1 MLQTLAI
8 KNFALIDDI
17 KVSFSEGFTIITGET
32 GAGKS
37 ILLDALSLVLGKR
50 ADLGVLRNKEEKC
63 IIEAEFSIESYN
75 LKSVFEQEDIDYEDI
90 TVIRREILP
99 TGKSRAF
106 INDTPVTLDVLSQ
119 LGKILVD
126 IHSQHETQLL
136 GNEDFQFHIVD
147 TLAQN
152 QPFLEQYEKDLKIYR
167 KNAKKLKELRDFQK
181 NTQKEYDYNSFIL
194 NELQEADLE
203 EGMQEELEEIHEQ
216 ASNVEDIKERL
227 SESTQL
233 LGDEEIGIVNQLR
246 ELKATFS
253 GLSDYGAQY
262 SELYERIENAFI
274 ELDDLAQEVYDLTEN
289 VDFDPKELASVQR
302 TLQKIYDLQKKHQVS
317 SVGELLAIQERLE
330 NELSQIENIEETIA
344 EQEKEVAKSLE
355 VIKKSAEEIRENR
368 KKAIPQ
374 LTTLLEKMLSELG
387 MSNARFQIELKPLA
401 EFLSNGNDE
410 IQFLFSANKGG
421 NFGLLKKVASGGELS
436 RIMLTVKSILATKIA
451 LPTII
456 FDEIDTGV
464 SGEISQKMGEIMKQM
479 SRNRQV
485 FSITHL
491 PQVASK
497 GSEHFKVF
505 KEDINGKTTTQLK
518 KLSANERVE
527 EVAQMLGGKEITQ
540 TARQH
545 AKQLLGID

>member
-136 GNEDFQFHIVD
+136 GNEGFQFHIVD

>member
-63 IIEAEFSIESYN
+63 IIEAEFSIELYN

-106 INDTPVTLDVLSQ
+106 INDMPVTLDVLSQ

>member
-106 INDTPVTLDVLSQ
+106 INDMPVTLDVLSQ

-181 NTQKEYDYNSFIL
+181 NIQKEYDYNSFIL